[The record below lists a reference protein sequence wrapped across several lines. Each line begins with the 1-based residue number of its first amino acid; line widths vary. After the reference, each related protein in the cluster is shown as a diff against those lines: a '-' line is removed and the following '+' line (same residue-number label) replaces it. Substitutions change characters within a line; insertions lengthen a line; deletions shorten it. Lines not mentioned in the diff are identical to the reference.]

1 MVGASRAAAAR
12 GQLYT
17 AFARIERAP
26 MFVHLSTDIKL
37 MFVCISGQLLTADI
51 SSSQNAINHVIL
63 RKKNNSSLQLW
74 RVEAN

>member
-26 MFVHLSTDIKL
+26 YILIAKIVEKIWFKSVLNQ
-37 MFVCISGQLLTADI
+37 FISYICNINII
-51 SSSQNAINHVIL
+51 S
-63 RKKNNSSLQLW
+63 K
-74 RVEAN
+74 